1 MIGRDFSCEAK
12 RDGAELDGRL
22 YYRISTAIHLTTVRG
37 HSSDIGCPHQKHKDR
52 ALPSSPLVCG
62 LVTGIRQLALS
73 RVYKQSTNSLDSDS
87 TVLCTRNYNYKHGNK
102 LVWLCFAPA
111 AGVMCVTA
119 YPITSLWYYLYI
131 GIAGQPFTTSITGA
145 IGIASVNTAIGIV
158 IPMLICIHLLRSRR
172 HAL

>member
-1 MIGRDFSCEAK
+1 VTSDVHTKNTKTA
-12 RDGAELDGRL
+12 L
-22 YYRISTAIHLTTVRG
+22 Y
-37 HSSDIGCPHQKHKDR
+37 HQVLWCAALLLASGSWLYQGYINR
-52 ALPSSPLVCG
+52 ALIALT
-62 LVTGIRQLALS
+62 VTALYFALAI
-73 RVYKQSTNSLDSDS
+73 T
-87 TVLCTRNYNYKHGNK
+87 NYKHGNK

-131 GIAGQPFTTSITGA
+131 GIAGQPFTTSIAGA
-145 IGIASVNTAIGIV
+145 IGIVSVNTAIGIV

>member
-1 MIGRDFSCEAK
+1 MTSDVQTKNTKVA
-12 RDGAELDGRL
+12 L
-22 YYRISTAIHLTTVRG
+22 YHQAFWCAALLLAS
-37 HSSDIGCPHQKHKDR
+37 GCWLYQGYICR
-52 ALPSSPLVCG
+52 ALIALA
-62 LVTGIRQLALS
+62 VTTLYFALA
-73 RVYKQSTNSLDSDS
+73 VT
-87 TVLCTRNYNYKHGNK
+87 NYKLGNK

-131 GIAGQPFTTSITGA
+131 GIVGQPFTTSIVGA
-145 IGIASVNTAIGIV
+145 IGIMSVNTAIGVV